1 MSSNLTLLA
10 IFDNPSASHIARSY
24 LEASD
29 ILCFVFDE
37 NISGLGWSC
46 GTGRSGIRL
55 MVHKDQYEEA
65 KLLLNENP
73 DIEDMTTDEKNS

>member
-1 MSSNLTLLA
+1 MSANLVPLA

-46 GTGRSGIRL
+46 GTGRSAIRL
-55 MVHKDQYEEA
+55 MVHKDHYEEA
-65 KLLLNENP
+65 KRLLEDNP
-73 DIEDMTTDEKNS
+73 EIKDAINYE

>member
-1 MSSNLTLLA
+1 MSSDLVPLA

-37 NISGLGWSC
+37 SISGLGWSC
-46 GTGRSGIRL
+46 GTGKSGIRL
-55 MVHKDQYEEA
+55 MVHKDHYDEA
-65 KLLLNENP
+65 KLLLEENP
-73 DIEDMTTDEKNS
+73 DLEDAITYE

>member
-1 MSSNLTLLA
+1 MSSNLVPLA

-46 GTGRSGIRL
+46 GTGRSAIRL
-55 MVHKDQYEEA
+55 MVHKEQYEEA
-65 KLLLNENP
+65 KILLRDNP
-73 DIEDMTTDEKNS
+73 EIQEAVTYE